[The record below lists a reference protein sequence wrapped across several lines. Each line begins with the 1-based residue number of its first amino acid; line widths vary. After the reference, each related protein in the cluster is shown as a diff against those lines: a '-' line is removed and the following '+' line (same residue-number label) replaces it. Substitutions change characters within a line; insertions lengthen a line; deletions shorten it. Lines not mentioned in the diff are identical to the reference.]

1 MTLTNNGTPAT
12 WRITAIA
19 LLAGGNTVAE
29 PHDDAAA
36 WSLFTA
42 YTAELWQAR
51 DDDGGT
57 HSAYLDNL
65 DIVFDADAEILW
77 GLDDTRIHLYGLYN
91 NGNSLSGS
99 AVRDLQVVSNIE
111 AGTQAFRLYEAWV
124 ETGIGDDASLLFGL
138 YDLNSEFDAL
148 DSAGLFINSA
158 HGIGTDI
165 AQSGENGPSIFP
177 VTSLALRVQWET
189 GGKWAYRVA
198 VLDGVPGDPEDPGAT
213 AIRIGGDDGALLV
226 VEGERRAGRSK
237 LLAGGWAYSA
247 GFDSWDEAAGSSS
260 GNAGIYLRAESL
272 LYDGDSELSAFGRFG
287 WAHPEFNIFSHF
299 ASVGL
304 AWSGFLPGRPE
315 DTLGLAI
322 AWARSGDEF
331 RRAGPAFGFN
341 PTRAETAYE
350 LTWRLPLTR
359 KLTMQPDI
367 QYVTDPGLDPSRGDA
382 WAFGLRLE
390 WTEAW

>member
-124 ETGIGDDASLLFGL
+124 ETDIGDDASLLFGL

-165 AQSGENGPSIFP
+165 AQSGENGPEYDFIP
-177 VTSLALRVQWET
+177 HSLQRRFSCRGTLPPRLS
-189 GGKWAYRVA
+189 G
-198 VLDGVPGDPEDPGAT
+198 
-213 AIRIGGDDGALLV
+213 ILL
-226 VEGERRAGRSK
+226 
-237 LLAGGWAYSA
+237 
-247 GFDSWDEAAGSSS
+247 
-260 GNAGIYLRAESL
+260 
-272 LYDGDSELSAFGRFG
+272 
-287 WAHPEFNIFSHF
+287 
-299 ASVGL
+299 
-304 AWSGFLPGRPE
+304 
-315 DTLGLAI
+315 
-322 AWARSGDEF
+322 
-331 RRAGPAFGFN
+331 
-341 PTRAETAYE
+341 
-350 LTWRLPLTR
+350 
-359 KLTMQPDI
+359 
-367 QYVTDPGLDPSRGDA
+367 
-382 WAFGLRLE
+382 
-390 WTEAW
+390 